1 MEVVGMVEK
10 ISSALADAYQLLDLS
25 MDILENI
32 EHVPLSEL
40 PKVLSFVRKNIRD
53 AMGLINSAEAEFDE
67 MVREIDEEEEKEL
80 LEEPSRGERHES

>member
-1 MEVVGMVEK
+1 MVEK